1 MEKSFEI
8 ADLIIKTINGT
19 INAGETEELDKWLSE
34 SPENIAVYNKAI
46 DTKSQLN
53 KLEVYQL
60 FEKEKAWSAIE
71 EKLFTTKT
79 IRFGS
84 RRMLLYAAAIL
95 IPVLITSSIAFLY
108 FGNKSQPTLASIDSV
123 IRPGSQKAVLILSDG
138 GRVELDQEEILDD
151 LIQGDVQIKNENNS
165 LIYSGE
171 TGKREK
177 QPLIFN
183 ELKTPKG
190 GGYNLNL
197 ADGTKVWLN
206 AGSSLK
212 FPASFSDSTRHV
224 YLEGEAYFEVSHNG
238 KPFIVSSGSMDVRV
252 LGTSFNVLAY
262 PDEQELVTT
271 LIEGK
276 VKIQLSQEDEPALSS
291 RILSPDDQATINRD
305 KSRISVSQVNTSQYT
320 SWIDGKFEF
329 NNEDLDIVMKRLAR
343 WYDFEYEF
351 KNIQAKE
358 FHFSARINNTESIST
373 ILEMLEMT
381 TDVKFELKENT
392 IVVI

>member
-8 ADLIIKTINGT
+8 AELIIKTINGT

-95 IPVLITSSIAFLY
+95 IPVLITSIALLY

-171 TGKREK
+171 TGKRKK

-276 VKIQLSQEDEPALSS
+276 VKIQLSQEGEPASSS

-305 KSRISVSQVNTSQYT
+305 ESRITVSQVNTSQYT

>member
-8 ADLIIKTINGT
+8 ADLIIKTISGT

-84 RRMLLYAAAIL
+84 SRMLLYAAAIL
-95 IPVLITSSIAFLY
+95 IPVLITTSIALLY
-108 FGNKSQPTLASIDSV
+108 FGNKSQPILASIDSV

-138 GRVELDQEEILDD
+138 GTVELDQEEILDD
-151 LIQGDVQIKNENNS
+151 LKQGDVQIKNENNS
-165 LIYSGE
+165 LIYSDK
-171 TGKREK
+171 TGKRKK

-276 VKIQLSQEDEPALSS
+276 VKIQLSQEDEPASSS

-305 KSRISVSQVNTSQYT
+305 ESRISISQVNTSQYT

-351 KNIQAKE
+351 KNIQARE

>member
-19 INAGETEELDKWLSE
+19 INDGETEELDKWLSE
-34 SPENIAVYNKAI
+34 SPENITVYNKAI

-71 EKLFTTKT
+71 EELFTTKT

-95 IPVLITSSIAFLY
+95 IPVLITTSIALLY

-138 GRVELDQEEILDD
+138 GTVELDQEEILDD
-151 LIQGDVQIKNENNS
+151 LKQGDVQIKNENNS
-165 LIYSGE
+165 LIYSDE
-171 TGKREK
+171 TGKRKK

-276 VKIQLSQEDEPALSS
+276 VKIQLSQEGEPASSS

-305 KSRISVSQVNTSQYT
+305 ESRITVSQVNTSQYT

>member
-19 INAGETEELDKWLSE
+19 INAGETQELDKWLSE
-34 SPENIAVYNKAI
+34 TPENIAVYNKAI

-95 IPVLITSSIAFLY
+95 IPVLITTSIALLY

-138 GRVELDQEEILDD
+138 GTVELDQEEILDD
-151 LIQGDVQIKNENNS
+151 LKQGDVQIKNENNS
-165 LIYSGE
+165 LIYSDK
-171 TGKREK
+171 TGKRKK

-276 VKIQLSQEDEPALSS
+276 VKIQLSQEDEPASSS
-291 RILSPDDQATINRD
+291 RILSPDDQAIINRD
-305 KSRISVSQVNTSQYT
+305 ESRISVSQVNTSQYT